1 MDTYNIIIVY
11 YYFKLS
17 PSIIHSSVALVFR
30 ILKNDNKIKIFLIIF
45 NKIHDHIMQQLPL
58 HTYKYIYNILES
70 RDKDRYRFLSI

>member
-45 NKIHDHIMQQLPL
+45 NKIHDHIMQ
-58 HTYKYIYNILES
+58 
-70 RDKDRYRFLSI
+70 